1 MVDAVCTKCN
11 VGWVIHSHDKYCGYC
26 GCTVFNFSVKWK
38 EEPWIYAGDS
48 ANIRELTI
56 LVENT
61 GAYPISFH
69 PIRTTRENTIQFT
82 NANDEPF
89 EVEAGKNHAV
99 QIQVNPAKLAQ
110 NPETVIVSAQ
120 NAPPKSESEKSLRLE
135 AWPRPD
141 FKITPD
147 PVVVRYRRGAETVP
161 EELHLEVLQSQFYIN
176 DIKAT
181 GDPVVRVG
189 YSQQLHQK
197 NGAIKKVLLK
207 IDCNRLTDELNEV
220 KLKFEIQDF
229 SQPIE
234 KRIMLRREIVPDPP
248 KLQLSSTH
256 LHLDI
261 TQEREKNHTITL
273 QNTGEQPLTIQN
285 IEFNDPS
292 NLLQLSNLEYPINI
306 EGEGHYNIDMQ
317 ISADSLEPGDH
328 QINFT
333 INSNCVEN
341 PQYEDILNVRVNEL
355 KEYPH
360 YLAIDFGTTNSCC
373 AYIDLETYEPKLI
386 PIDGDTD
393 EPKAVGYNPTIMPS
407 TIIYHSESKSDKKT
421 YSVGY
426 DAETYRTSEIDGPY
440 YINSVKRWLGF
451 PWRRYFPKNQI
462 IQPSD
467 VVADIF
473 KHIIVQAEKFLD
485 TITSQSKV
493 TKCIITYPTMFRYE
507 QRADLRRA
515 FKKIGIN
522 DVILI
527 DEGSAASIATI
538 FQRHTKDTSKDYRLL
553 VYDFGGGTI
562 DIVLS
567 QVTNGDKEIKFEP
580 LASGGN
586 PKYGGEDVTHAIVES
601 ILERLNRK
609 VQHVN
614 PDLNFEIP
622 YFDYRKTPPPS
633 KNTNI
638 DRAMQTNTNILY
650 EQAERMKKELTE
662 KTETVKYFGL
672 SVIIGTDTRLLDS
685 LTQGDI
691 SVQLSTQQLQKII
704 EPGLSKTFDD
714 IDTMIET
721 NDGLLPDNVILAGQ
735 SSKMHAV
742 KQIMSDHFQDRYGKS
757 INVQLGEPPKECV
770 VLGAAEYGRHHTVP
784 DDDWIEYDFNLANI
798 THSRLGIVQIRG
810 REPIFREVIPKGKRI
825 PKDSKN
831 TIDFPLRAS
840 QTYIDVHEHFGTD
853 DDLSNSSQVASYTL
867 KLPTE
872 VTKDEL
878 RKSRLE
884 MAVKADS
891 DIELVAHVG
900 GKTYKTEVKRINPPF
915 AD

>member
-1 MVDAVCTKCN
+1 MVGKVCSKCDG
-11 VGWVIHSHDKYCGYC
+11 GWAIHLQHDIYCGYC
-26 GCTVFNFSVKWK
+26 GCPVFNFSVKWK
-38 EEPWIYAGDS
+38 EEPWIYAGDG
-48 ANIRELTI
+48 ANIRDLTI

-61 GAYPISFH
+61 GAYPISFY
-69 PIRTTRENTIQFT
+69 PIRTTRVNTIQFT
-82 NANDEPF
+82 DANDKPF
-89 EVEAGKNHAV
+89 EVEAGKSHAV
-99 QIQVNPAKLAQ
+99 QIQVDPAKLAQ
-110 NPETVIVSAQ
+110 NPETITVRAQ
-120 NAPPKSESEKSLRLE
+120 DAPPKSENEKSLHLE
-135 AWPRPD
+135 ALPRPD
-141 FKITPD
+141 FKITPN
-147 PVVVRYRRGAETVP
+147 PVVVRYLRGTERVT

-176 DIKAT
+176 EIKPI
-181 GDPVVRVG
+181 GISGLRVG
-189 YSQQLHQK
+189 HSPQLHQK
-197 NGAIKKVLLK
+197 NGAIKKIKLE
-207 IDCNRLTDELNEV
+207 IDCNRLTDEQNEV
-220 KLKFEIQDF
+220 KLSFILRDF

-234 KRIMLRREIVPDPP
+234 KRIMLRREIVSDPP

-256 LHLDI
+256 LHQDI
-261 TQEREKNHTITL
+261 TQEREKTHTITL
-273 QNTGEQPLTIQN
+273 QNIGEQPLTIQN
-285 IEFNDPS
+285 IEFNAPS

-306 EGEGHYNIDMQ
+306 ESGGHHNIDMQ
-317 ISADSLEPGDH
+317 TSAVGIEHGDYP
-328 QINFT
+328 INFT
-333 INSNCVEN
+333 INSNCLEN
-341 PQYEDILNVRVNEL
+341 PQYEGILNVRVNEL
-355 KEYPH
+355 EEYPH

-386 PIDGDTD
+386 PLDT
-393 EPKAVGYNPTIMPS
+393 EAKPPEIMPS
-407 TIIYHSESKSDKKT
+407 TIVYHSEPKSDKT

-426 DAETYRTSEIDGPY
+426 NAETYRTSEIDGPY
-440 YINSVKRWLGF
+440 YITSVKRWLGYE
-451 PWRRYFPKNQI
+451 WGVIFPKNQN

-493 TKCIITYPTMFRYE
+493 TKCIITYPTMFPHE

-515 FKKIGIN
+515 FEKIGIN

-538 FQRHTKDTSKDYRLL
+538 FQRHIKDTSKDYRML

-567 QVTNGDKEIKFEP
+567 QVTNGDKEIRFEP

-586 PKYGGEDVTHAIVES
+586 PRYGGEDVTHAIVET
-601 ILERLNRK
+601 ILERLK
-609 VQHVN
+609 GKIQHVN

-638 DRAMQTNTNILY
+638 DRARRTNTGILY
-650 EQAERMKKELTE
+650 EQAERMKKELSE

-672 SVIIGTDTRLLDS
+672 SVIIGTDTRSLGS

-704 EPGLSKTFDD
+704 GPGLSKTFDD
-714 IDTMIET
+714 IDAMIEA

-742 KQIMSDHFQDRYGKS
+742 KQIMSDHFQNRYGKS
-757 INVQLGEPPKECV
+757 INVQLGDPPKECV

-784 DDDWIEYDFNLANI
+784 DDDWIEYDFDLANI
-798 THSRLGIVQIRG
+798 THSRFGIVQIRE

-831 TIDFPLRAS
+831 TIDFPLRSS

-867 KLPTE
+867 KLPAE
-872 VTKDEL
+872 MMKDEL
-878 RKSRLE
+878 RKARLE
-884 MAVKADS
+884 MTVKADS

-900 GKTYKTEVKRINPPF
+900 GKKYKTEVKRINPPF
-915 AD
+915 VD